1 MALIDRIKDGL
12 GNIIHPITSTKAVY
26 DTQGGRLDTIIASL
40 DKRVLLW
47 TNPSPT
53 TAITNG
59 FEIVIDMS
67 QYDMIEVEYSQRT
80 NNSIYGYEKGK
91 VGKKMY
97 LATTIGVVNQ
107 YRTLDMT
114 LTSKIVCGD
123 EANMNYANMT
133 STVDNTYMLPQRI
146 WGIS

>member
-1 MALIDRIKDGL
+1 MILK
-12 GNIIHPITSTKAVY
+12 
-26 DTQGGRLDTIIASL
+26 GGRLDTIIASL

-80 NNSIYGYEKGK
+80 TNSIYGYEKGK

-133 STVDNTYMLPQRI
+133 GTVDNTYMLPQRI